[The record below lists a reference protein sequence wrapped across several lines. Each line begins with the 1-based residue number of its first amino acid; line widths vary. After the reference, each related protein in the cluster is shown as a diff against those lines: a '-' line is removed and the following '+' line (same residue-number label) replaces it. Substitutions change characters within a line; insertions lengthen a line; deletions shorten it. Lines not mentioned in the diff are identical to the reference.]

1 MITLFPLTPSGSL
14 ANIYLSRRDTV
25 RTSTSPAHQTRPDQ
39 TKAMNATRGE
49 ILSTRVGR
57 TAGRPAKK
65 CPSLAPSFLP
75 SNATHA
81 SKEGRWLVCQRR
93 QRHDIVA
100 VVNGARR
107 THGGRRAV
115 ARARPQVLPVQC
127 QTKPTLKNVQT
138 DRKGED
144 NLARVGG
151 LGLVAPIFPLRSSLG
166 LGTGELKSNRKRK
179 LPA

>member
-1 MITLFPLTPSGSL
+1 MPISIGVGETQFEPPPLQP
-14 ANIYLSRRDTV
+14 
-25 RTSTSPAHQTRPDQ
+25 TRPDQ

-107 THGGRRAV
+107 THGGRRAI
-115 ARARPQVLPVQC
+115 ARALRYCQC
-127 QTKPTLKNVQT
+127 SAKPNQRSKMCRQTG
-138 DRKGED
+138 KGKTISRGWVVD
-144 NLARVGG
+144 
-151 LGLVAPIFPLRSSLG
+151 LGLVDPIFRLRSSLG